1 VKREDEPHVDEPA
14 HAFVGLTVTRTGER
28 RATSY
33 RDDAPRDAIE
43 ISVRDA
49 SAGTVRAMALFA
61 VVWNAF
67 VAVFFWAARDAW
79 PCLTPFIAAGFFVVY
94 MTAVAR
100 FNRLS
105 IAVAEGRLRVRHH
118 PLPLVGAFQVA
129 CRDVRSVEVE
139 PMPDQENPRVIGHL
153 DLVVTTDR
161 YAHRLNMGARHNG
174 PRAHHVAALLREHVG
189 LTVPQA
195 PQDTLDAAPDTTVHP
210 LADDEAHEHDRP
222 SGAPAKL
229 KQE

>member
-1 VKREDEPHVDEPA
+1 MKGEDEPRVDGPSQ
-14 HAFVGLTVTRTGER
+14 AFVGLTVTRTREP

-49 SAGTVRAMALFA
+49 RAGTVLGLALCSGFWNAVIALFL
-61 VVWNAF
+61 
-67 VAVFFWAARDAW
+67 WAAPHAW
-79 PCLTPFIAAGFFVVY
+79 PYLTPFIAAGVFLIY

-100 FNRLS
+100 LNRLS
-105 IAVAEGRLRVRHH
+105 ISVGEGRLRARHR

-129 CRDVRSVEVE
+129 CRAVRAIEVE
-139 PMPDQENPRVIGHL
+139 SMPDLEIPRTISHL

-161 YAHRLNMGARHNG
+161 ATHRLNMGAPANG
-174 PRAHHVAALLREHVG
+174 QRAHHIAALLREHVG

-195 PQDTLDAAPDTTVHP
+195 PQPAVEDAMVDE
-210 LADDEAHEHDRP
+210 LADDAAREDASHRVRGG
-222 SGAPAKL
+222 S
-229 KQE
+229 